1 MFFKKCQQQNRQ
13 KIIKTAFVTGIFS
26 AIGGFL
32 FSHFLNPKT
41 GEENRK
47 NLNKEAEKAIKYA
60 DKTRL
65 ELIEKAKKLSSGLKN
80 NSSKKTTDEP
90 AKDESEEEKK

>member
-1 MFFKKCQQQNRQ
+1 MFFKKFRQQNRH
-13 KIIKTAFVTGIFS
+13 KMIKTAFITGIFS

-47 NLNKEAEKAIKYA
+47 NLNKEVEKALKYA
-60 DKTRL
+60 DKTKL
-65 ELIEKAKKLSSGLKN
+65 ELIEKAKKLSLDLKN
-80 NSSKKTTDEP
+80 HSNKKTTEESKSD
-90 AKDESEEEKK
+90 KSEEEK

>member
-1 MFFKKCQQQNRQ
+1 MFFKKFHQQNRQ
-13 KIIKTAFVTGIFS
+13 KMFKTAFITGIFS

-65 ELIEKAKKLSSGLKN
+65 ELIEKAKKLSLDMKKN
-80 NSSKKTTDEP
+80 SDKKTTEEQ
-90 AKDESEEEKK
+90 AKVESEEEK

>member
-1 MFFKKCQQQNRQ
+1 MFFKKFQQQNRQ
-13 KIIKTAFVTGIFS
+13 KIIKTAFITGIFS

-65 ELIEKAKKLSSGLKN
+65 ELIEKAKKLSLDIKKN
-80 NSSKKTTDEP
+80 SNKKTTDDST
-90 AKDESEEEKK
+90 KGESQEEK